1 MPVNL
6 STSGNM
12 DFGGI
17 FHNENDDERKGD
29 AIDTGDKGDV
39 KSNKSISAE
48 DLQEVANLFEIRKKA
63 K

>member
-17 FHNENDDERKGD
+17 FRNENDDERKGD

-39 KSNKSISAE
+39 KSNKSILAE